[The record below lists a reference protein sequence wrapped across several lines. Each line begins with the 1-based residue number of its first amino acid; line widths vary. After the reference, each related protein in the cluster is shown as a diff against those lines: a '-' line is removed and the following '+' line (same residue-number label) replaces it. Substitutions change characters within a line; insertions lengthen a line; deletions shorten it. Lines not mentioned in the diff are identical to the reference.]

1 MGPTGIIPVV
11 GYVVLFLLAAV
22 VVLGYLGGGSGSP
35 MDAYEQG
42 LERIRRALRSL
53 FG

>member
-1 MGPTGIIPVV
+1 MGPTGIIPAI

-35 MDAYEQG
+35 VDAYERG
-42 LERIRRALRSL
+42 WERIRRALRSL